1 MRVHF
6 LRSFAAVCS
15 MSHCDASSIPL
26 QGRPTCTRSCRKC
39 NMRQVQFYAI
49 TYLDVLECHAGSQL
63 RFTAT
68 RPEAAGCSESLHFV
82 RLAISACLYN
92 SSPRPTCTAD
102 SSAALTATAPVRSCA
117 CLAMF
122 CTSATFTA
130 AAFPSHSPP
139 CHVQFTTRISSL
151 AFPPHL
157 SLYPLSLTCF
167 PDSVVPFG
175 TLTLSWIAFHSSV
188 CPCGGDVGSVLF
200 CTF

>member
-1 MRVHF
+1 
-6 LRSFAAVCS
+6 
-15 MSHCDASSIPL
+15 
-26 QGRPTCTRSCRKC
+26 
-39 NMRQVQFYAI
+39 
-49 TYLDVLECHAGSQL
+49 VLECHAGSQL

-82 RLAISACLYN
+82 RLAISARLCT

-139 CHVQFTTRISSL
+139 CHVLFTTRISSL
-151 AFPPHL
+151 AFLPHL

-167 PDSVVPFG
+167 PDSVVPFWHVD
-175 TLTLSWIAFHSSV
+175 TELECLPLLRLPLWR
-188 CPCGGDVGSVLF
+188 CCWKRLVLYF
-200 CTF
+200 LKSPKTIQSESFDFGIQVTHARSGNSTRARTNNRIISGPT